1 MSDVN
6 QKPNTETEAEAKPE
20 EGLFYNWNTIPNW
33 LCFLRIAL
41 IPVFS
46 VLFIKD
52 HFLIAVILMVI
63 AALTDLVDGKIAR
76 KFNQVSNLGK
86 ALDPI
91 ADKLSQMAIV
101 VILLIK
107 FWDVWYFKVL
117 LFMFIGKELLM
128 LAGGG
133 LMLAKGLRPAAAE
146 MIGKVSTTVFYISM
160 ILIIAL
166 GGENAPLAGKWIFK
180 PLPEWLMIAL
190 IVICLILTFAALF
203 SYIPGFLKQ
212 MKENQKYLDED
223 KYYKDQKTDNKE

>member
-1 MSDVN
+1 MSEVEN
-6 QKPNTETEAEAKPE
+6 KEKTVTEAKPE
-20 EGLFYNWNTIPNW
+20 EGLFYHWNTIPNW
-33 LCFLRIAL
+33 LCIIRIAL

-52 HFLIAVILMVI
+52 HFLLAVIVMAV
-63 AALTDLVDGKIAR
+63 AALTDLFDGKIAR
-76 KFNQVSNLGK
+76 KFNMVSNLGK

-101 VILLIK
+101 VILLYK
-107 FWDVWYFKVL
+107 FWDLWYFKVL
-117 LFMFIGKELLM
+117 LFLFIGKELAM
-128 LAGGG
+128 LIGGA

-146 MIGKVSTTVFYISM
+146 MVGKVSTTVFYISM

-166 GGENAPLAGKWIFK
+166 GGENAPLAGVWFFK

-203 SYIPGFLKQ
+203 SYIPGFVKQ
-212 MKENQKYLDED
+212 MKENRKYLDEE
-223 KYYKDQKTDNKE
+223 KYYKDQKEDFKD

>member
-1 MSDVN
+1 MSEEVN
-6 QKPNTETEAEAKPE
+6 KVNEETKERPE
-20 EGLFYNWNTIPNW
+20 DGLFYNWNTIPNW

-46 VLFIKD
+46 VLFIKG
-52 HFLIAVILMVI
+52 HFLIAAIIMVV
-63 AALTDLVDGKIAR
+63 AALTDLFDGKIAR
-76 KFNQVSNLGK
+76 KYNMVSNLGK

-101 VILLIK
+101 CILLYK

-117 LFMFIGKELLM
+117 LFMFIAKELLM
-128 LAGGG
+128 LGGG
-133 LMLAKGLRPAAAE
+133 ALMLAKGLRPAAAE

-166 GGENAPLAGKWIFK
+166 GGENAPLAGKWFFK
-180 PLPEWLMIAL
+180 PLPEFVMIAL

-203 SYIPGFLKQ
+203 SYVPGFIKQ
-212 MKENQKYLDED
+212 VKENQKYLDED
-223 KYYKDQKTDNKE
+223 KYYKDQDRSKD